1 MASLNRDLMNHLST
15 QAVAR
20 DSIAILDRLQDMPSE
35 RQIVALASVYRL
47 MTERFDISP
56 HDLHTIADNIMNHAQ
71 GRRVEFEAVAAYMEG
86 EL

>member
-1 MASLNRDLMNHLST
+1 MPQLNRDLMNHLST

-35 RQIVALASVYRL
+35 RL